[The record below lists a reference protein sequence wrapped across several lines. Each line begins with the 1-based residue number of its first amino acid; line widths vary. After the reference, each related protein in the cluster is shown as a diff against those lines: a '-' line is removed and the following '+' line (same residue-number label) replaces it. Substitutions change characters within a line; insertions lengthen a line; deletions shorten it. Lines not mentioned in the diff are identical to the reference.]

1 MVRAFY
7 HLSQV
12 MLGLPLG
19 PAVDTWA
26 CATVAFELLGKGK
39 LFDSGSQVPPRAPAR
54 LRTQV
59 RAASTV
65 FEGVFKI

>member
-1 MVRAFY
+1 
-7 HLSQV
+7 

-39 LFDSGSQVPPRAPAR
+39 LFDGGSQVPQGQNRRPLKPGC
-54 LRTQV
+54 L
-59 RAASTV
+59 
-65 FEGVFKI
+65 GWIL